1 MSRST
6 CGLCGLWLE
15 KDASGAVVVHA
26 PAASCQ
32 VMAGLKLRLKESPAP
47 GLACVHGAPPGR
59 CAFGGC
65 SHYVPNGPR
74 DERWAFRPG
83 TTAED
88 IAAAL
93 AESALVHARA
103 PGSASPIHMV
113 VERYRT
119 ARG

>member
-1 MSRST
+1 MSRVP

-15 KDASGAVVVHA
+15 TDASGAVVAHA

-32 VMAGLKLRLKESPAP
+32 VMAALHLRLKEPAP